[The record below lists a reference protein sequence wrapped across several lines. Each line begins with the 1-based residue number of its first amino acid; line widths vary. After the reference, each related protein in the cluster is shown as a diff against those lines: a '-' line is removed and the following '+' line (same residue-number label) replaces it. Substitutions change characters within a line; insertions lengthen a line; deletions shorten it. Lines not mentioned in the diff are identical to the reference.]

1 MKKRKKSVKKIEKA
15 RAINKIE
22 TNLSKEK
29 IDFINAA
36 YKEEVDYWKRIA
48 LRSTNEEEMKKS
60 TNLAPSRVFLICKDA
75 GKSSAENIHEMIFYL
90 KKNYSAHNREQARVD
105 DIPQDGWS
113 ISFEEM
119 SNHLKTYSK
128 SVTEVENTTS
138 KTKVLL
144 RGWLS
149 TPFKV
154 YRRDK
159 TRGKTLPNRFGDWI
173 QRECGIAKQTI
184 HNYKN
189 LYKLMSIAP
198 KLFNCR
204 VNTTY
209 FIKII
214 IFLLIIFETSR
225 IHRGVIPLTA
235 FVKIAAHTLQT
246 QNIL

>member
-1 MKKRKKSVKKIEKA
+1 
-15 RAINKIE
+15 
-22 TNLSKEK
+22 
-29 IDFINAA
+29 
-36 YKEEVDYWKRIA
+36 
-48 LRSTNEEEMKKS
+48 MKKS

-128 SVTEVENTTS
+128 SVTEGENTTS

-159 TRGKTLPNRFGDWI
+159 TRGKTLPSRFGDWI

-209 FIKII
+209 FIKNHNI
-214 IFLLIIFETSR
+214 LINHFRDIKNTPWSHTSDC
-225 IHRGVIPLTA
+225 VCQNCSSYFTDTE
-235 FVKIAAHTLQT
+235 HTLT
-246 QNIL
+246 S

>member
-1 MKKRKKSVKKIEKA
+1 
-15 RAINKIE
+15 
-22 TNLSKEK
+22 
-29 IDFINAA
+29 
-36 YKEEVDYWKRIA
+36 
-48 LRSTNEEEMKKS
+48 
-60 TNLAPSRVFLICKDA
+60 
-75 GKSSAENIHEMIFYL
+75 
-90 KKNYSAHNREQARVD
+90 
-105 DIPQDGWS
+105 
-113 ISFEEM
+113 M

-149 TPFKV
+149 TAFKV

-235 FVKIAAHTLQT
+235 FVKIATHTLQT
-246 QNIL
+246 QNILWHLEAVNDYLKLVLVSLRKYHSVYKITKT